1 MIDGPV
7 GSMIGN
13 GRAGG
18 PMPHSDK
25 HKQRSAATSAAT
37 FDGDESAAINRS
49 AHARN
54 NLYVYY

>member
-25 HKQRSAATSAAT
+25 HKQRSAAT
-37 FDGDESAAINRS
+37 FDGDTSLPI
-49 AHARN
+49 
-54 NLYVYY
+54 